1 MPDDPPIAP
10 TLYPP
15 LEVEWRPEERELL
28 IVGTAGLG
36 VDQWMRTGLLL
47 TPAASKQLLLC
58 IRRLLETVDADAI
71 DTTPRGLQ

>member
-1 MPDDPPIAP
+1 MPEYPPIAP

-47 TPAASKQLLLC
+47 TPAASRELLLC

-71 DTTPRGLQ
+71 DTRPRDLQ